1 MVRVLIM
8 GYTNYWHQH
17 NDFTDEQWKS
27 IKEEYDYIKEVC
39 KDIIV
44 DETTKTNE
52 IVFNGIGEQSHETF
66 VLKKDAKP
74 FNFKKDYEGQDTS
87 FYFCKTAM
95 KPYDIAVRYM
105 LTQIQRICEDFSIS
119 RDYP

>member
-1 MVRVLIM
+1 M

-17 NDFTDEQWKS
+17 NDFTDSEWKQ
-27 IKEEYDYIKEVC
+27 IKQEYDYITEVC
-39 KDIIV
+39 VDIIV
-44 DETTKTNE
+44 DVTITTDE
-52 IVFNGIGEQSHETF
+52 IVFNGKGENAHETF
-66 VLKKDAKP
+66 HLSKNAKP

-95 KPYDIAVRYM
+95 KPYDIAVWNM
-105 LTQIQRICEDFSIS
+105 LTFINRICPSFSIS

>member
-1 MVRVLIM
+1 M

-17 NDFTDEQWKS
+17 NDFTDIEWKQ
-27 IKEEYDYIKEVC
+27 IKEEYDYVTEVC
-39 KDIIV
+39 EDIIV
-44 DETTKTNE
+44 DETITTDE
-52 IVFNGIGEQSHETF
+52 IVFNGKGENAHETF
-66 VLKKDAKP
+66 HLSKNAKP

-95 KPYDIAVRYM
+95 KPYDIAVWNM
-105 LTQIQRICEDFSIS
+105 LTFINRICPSFSIS